1 MNYLNFDKT
10 LLTNLDKSL
19 TKELI
24 RTNRSGA
31 YSSSTLTGCNTRKF
45 HGQLVLPIP
54 EIDNNNHILLS
65 SLDET
70 IIQHGAE
77 FNLGV
82 HEYEGGHFSPNGHK
96 YIREFKCEVIP
107 STIYRVGGVII
118 SKEQLMVANE
128 SRVITKYT
136 LLQAHSATTIR
147 FKPFLAFR
155 SVHSLSKAND
165 MANADAL
172 PAKKGAAYKLYP
184 AYPSLYLQFSKQP
197 NYTHTPNW
205 YNNIMYAKEQER
217 GFPYTEDLLVPG
229 TFEMP
234 IKKGESIYVSAGIT
248 EITPTSLKK
257 IWEEELE
264 KRYARTDMYQCLRN
278 AAVQFRHKENGETYL
293 LAGYPWFKV
302 RARDEFISMV
312 GCSLGI
318 GDKEAFEAL
327 AESVI
332 KEIENFVE
340 TGKTKVI
347 QELDAP
353 DALLWFV
360 WALQQY
366 ISGSSTGSETER
378 RNEKKLGVR
387 SEELGVDERRIE
399 IEHFS
404 TIVLD
409 IINYILQGKHPN
421 LTLDDNGLLKIEGKN
436 VPMTW
441 MNATEDGKPITPR
454 TGFVVEI
461 NALWYNALCFA
472 SALSANSKMEAQAQ
486 KTAESFVNTFWN
498 GLYLYDYVD
507 GDYKDVEVRPNMI
520 LAVSMPYSPLNRQQ
534 QKSVLD
540 VCTRELLTTK
550 GLRSLSPKSGS
561 YRPNYVGGMLERNRN
576 YHNGPVWPWFTGA
589 YAESYLKIHKQ
600 GGVSFIERLLI
611 GMEAEM
617 KKLCVGTLSELHDG
631 NPPFKG
637 HGAMSYAP
645 TVGEILRT
653 LTLLNNVTENDADTY
668 PEKLFQN
675 FSEELNKSIN
685 NVE

>member
-1 MNYLNFDKT
+1 MDYLNFDKT
-10 LLTNLDKSL
+10 VLTNLEKSL
-19 TKELI
+19 TKELL

-45 HGQLVLPIP
+45 HGHLVIPIP
-54 EIDNNNHILLS
+54 EMDSDNHILLS

-107 STIYRVGGVII
+107 TTIYRVGGVII

-155 SVHSLSKAND
+155 SVHTLSKAND
-165 MANADAL
+165 MANADAGQ
-172 PAKKGAAYKLYP
+172 AKKGAAYKLYP
-184 AYPSLYLQFSKQP
+184 AYPNLYIQFSKQP
-197 NYTHTPNW
+197 NYTHAPNW

-234 IKKGESIYVSAGIT
+234 IKKGESIYVSAGIS
-248 EITPTSLKK
+248 EISPTSLKK

-264 KRYARTDMYQCLRN
+264 KRHARTDMYQCLRN

-293 LAGYPWFKV
+293 LAGYPWFNV
-302 RARDEFISMV
+302 RARDEFIAMV
-312 GCSLGI
+312 GCTLGI
-318 GDKEAFEAL
+318 GNKEAFETL

-332 KEIENFVE
+332 KEFSNFVE
-340 TGKTKVI
+340 TGKTNVI
-347 QELDAP
+347 KELDSP

-366 ISGSSTGSETER
+366 ISDSSTGSETER
-378 RNEKKLGVR
+378 RV
-387 SEELGVDERRIE
+387 
-399 IEHFS
+399 
-404 TIVLD
+404 VLD
-409 IINYILQGKHPN
+409 IVNYILQGKHPN

-454 TGFVVEI
+454 TGYVVEI

-472 SALSANSKMEAQAQ
+472 SALAANPALTANPTLTANQDMQAQAIADNQNLEAQAQ

-520 LAVSMPYSPLNRQQ
+520 LAVSMPYSPLSRQQ

-600 GGVSFIERLLI
+600 GGVSFVERLLI

-617 KKLCVGTLSELHDG
+617 KKLCIGTLSELHDG

-653 LTLLNNVTENDADTY
+653 LALLNKANEA
-668 PEKLFQN
+668 
-675 FSEELNKSIN
+675 
-685 NVE
+685 

>member
-1 MNYLNFDKT
+1 MDYLNFDKT
-10 LLTNLDKSL
+10 VLTNLEKSL
-19 TKELI
+19 TKELL

-45 HGQLVLPIP
+45 HGHLVIPIP
-54 EIDNNNHILLS
+54 EIDSDNHILLS

-155 SVHSLSKAND
+155 SVHTLSKAND
-165 MANADAL
+165 MANADAGQ
-172 PAKKGAAYKLYP
+172 AKKGAAYKLYP
-184 AYPSLYLQFSKQP
+184 AYPNLYIQFSKQP
-197 NYTHTPNW
+197 NYTHAPNW

-234 IKKGESIYVSAGIT
+234 IKKGESIYVSAGIS
-248 EITPTSLKK
+248 EISPTSLKK

-264 KRYARTDMYQCLRN
+264 KRHARTDMYQCLRN
-278 AAVQFRHKENGETYL
+278 AAVQFRHKENGDTYL
-293 LAGYPWFKV
+293 LAGYPWFNV
-302 RARDEFISMV
+302 RARDEFIAMV
-312 GCSLGI
+312 GCTLGI
-318 GDKEAFEAL
+318 GDKEAFETL

-332 KEIENFVE
+332 KEFSIFVE
-340 TGKTKVI
+340 TGKTNVI
-347 QELDAP
+347 KELDSP

-360 WALQQY
+360 WAIQQY
-366 ISGSSTGSETER
+366 FYTVKTE
-378 RNEKKLGVR
+378 
-387 SEELGVDERRIE
+387 E
-399 IEHFS
+399 IKIDLLNS
-404 TIVLD
+404 VIPIVE
-409 IINYILQGKHPN
+409 YILQKKHIN
-421 LTLDDNGLLKIEGKN
+421 MFLNENGLLEIDGTR

-441 MNATEDGKPITPR
+441 MNATEDGKAITPR
-454 TGFVVEI
+454 SGYVVEI

-472 SALSANSKMEAQAQ
+472 AMIAENTEWVELSQ

-520 LAVSMPYSPLNRQQ
+520 LAVSMPYSPLSRQQ

-600 GGVSFIERLLI
+600 GGVSFVERLLI

-617 KKLCVGTLSELHDG
+617 KKLCIGTLSELHDG

-653 LTLLNNVTENDADTY
+653 LALLNKATDA
-668 PEKLFQN
+668 
-675 FSEELNKSIN
+675 
-685 NVE
+685 

>member
-1 MNYLNFDKT
+1 MDYLNFDKT
-10 LLTNLDKSL
+10 VLTNLEKSL
-19 TKELI
+19 TKELL

-45 HGQLVLPIP
+45 HGHLVIPIP
-54 EIDNNNHILLS
+54 EMDSDNHILLS

-155 SVHSLSKAND
+155 SVHTLSKAND
-165 MANADAL
+165 MANADAGQ
-172 PAKKGAAYKLYP
+172 AKKGAAYKLYP
-184 AYPSLYLQFSKQP
+184 AYPSLYIQFSKQP
-197 NYTHTPNW
+197 NYTHAPNW

-234 IKKGESIYVSAGIT
+234 IKKGESIYVSAGIS
-248 EITPTSLKK
+248 EISPTSLKK

-264 KRYARTDMYQCLRN
+264 KRHARTDMYQCLRN

-293 LAGYPWFKV
+293 LAGYPWFNV
-302 RARDEFISMV
+302 RARDEFIAMV
-312 GCSLGI
+312 GCTLGI
-318 GDKEAFEAL
+318 GDKEAFETL

-332 KEIENFVE
+332 KEFSNFVE
-340 TGKTKVI
+340 TGKTNVI
-347 QELDAP
+347 KELDSP

-378 RNEKKLGVR
+378 R
-387 SEELGVDERRIE
+387 
-399 IEHFS
+399 
-404 TIVLD
+404 IVLD
-409 IINYILQGKHPN
+409 IVNYILQGKHPN

-441 MNATEDGKPITPR
+441 MNATENGLPITPR
-454 TGFVVEI
+454 TGYVVEL

-472 SALSANSKMEAQAQ
+472 QSIA
-486 KTAESFVNTFWN
+486 KTAAQRSRLAQLATDVEQSFVATFWN
-498 GLYLYDYVD
+498 GLYLYDYVN
-507 GDYKDVEVRPNMI
+507 GQYRDVEVRPNMI
-520 LAVSMPYSPLNRQQ
+520 LAVSLPFSPLNRQQ

-589 YAESYLKIHKQ
+589 YAEAYLKIHKQ
-600 GGVSFIERLLI
+600 GGVSFVERLLI

-645 TVGEILRT
+645 SVGEILRT
-653 LTLLNNVTENDADTY
+653 LQLLNDM
-668 PEKLFQN
+668 Q
-675 FSEELNKSIN
+675 
-685 NVE
+685 

>member
-54 EIDNNNHILLS
+54 EIDSNNHILLS

-172 PAKKGAAYKLYP
+172 PAKKGVAYKLYP

-234 IKKGESIYVSAGIT
+234 IKKGESIYVSAGIS
-248 EITPTSLKK
+248 EISPTYLKK

-264 KRYARTDMYQCLRN
+264 KRHARTDMYQCLRN
-278 AAVQFRHKENGETYL
+278 AAVQFRHKDNDETYL

-312 GCSLGI
+312 GCTLGI

-378 RNEKKLGVR
+378 R
-387 SEELGVDERRIE
+387 VDERRV
-399 IEHFS
+399 
-404 TIVLD
+404 VLD
-409 IINYILQGKHPN
+409 IVNYILQGKHPN
-421 LTLDDNGLLKIEGKN
+421 LTLDNNGLLKIEGKN

-454 TGFVVEI
+454 TGYVVEI

-520 LAVSMPYSPLNRQQ
+520 LAVSMPYSP
-534 QKSVLD
+534 SV
-540 VCTRELLTTK
+540 
-550 GLRSLSPKSGS
+550 S
-561 YRPNYVGGMLERNRN
+561 
-576 YHNGPVWPWFTGA
+576 
-589 YAESYLKIHKQ
+589 
-600 GGVSFIERLLI
+600 
-611 GMEAEM
+611 
-617 KKLCVGTLSELHDG
+617 
-631 NPPFKG
+631 
-637 HGAMSYAP
+637 
-645 TVGEILRT
+645 
-653 LTLLNNVTENDADTY
+653 
-668 PEKLFQN
+668 
-675 FSEELNKSIN
+675 
-685 NVE
+685 

>member
-1 MNYLNFDKT
+1 MDYLNFDKT
-10 LLTNLDKSL
+10 VLTNLEKSL
-19 TKELI
+19 TKELL

-45 HGQLVLPIP
+45 HGHLVIPIP
-54 EIDNNNHILLS
+54 EMDSDNHILLS

-155 SVHSLSKAND
+155 SVHTLSKAND
-165 MANADAL
+165 MANADAGQ
-172 PAKKGAAYKLYP
+172 AKKGAAYKLYP
-184 AYPSLYLQFSKQP
+184 AYPNLYIQFSKQP
-197 NYTHTPNW
+197 NYTHAPNW

-234 IKKGESIYVSAGIT
+234 IKKGESIYVSAGIS
-248 EITPTSLKK
+248 EISPTSLKK

-264 KRYARTDMYQCLRN
+264 KRHARTDMYQCLRN

-293 LAGYPWFKV
+293 LAGYPWFNV
-302 RARDEFISMV
+302 RARDEFIAMV
-312 GCSLGI
+312 GCTLGI
-318 GDKEAFEAL
+318 GDKEAFETL

-332 KEIENFVE
+332 KEFSNFVE
-340 TGKTKVI
+340 TGKTNVI
-347 QELDAP
+347 KELDSP

-366 ISGSSTGSETER
+366 ISDSSTGSETER
-378 RNEKKLGVR
+378 A
-387 SEELGVDERRIE
+387 
-399 IEHFS
+399 
-404 TIVLD
+404 IVLD
-409 IINYILQGKHPN
+409 IVNYILQGKHPN
-421 LTLDDNGLLKIEGKN
+421 LTLDDNGLLKIEGKD

-454 TGFVVEI
+454 TGYVVEI

-472 SALSANSKMEAQAQ
+472 SAIAANPELATNSALTANPALATSPELEPQAQ
-486 KTAESFVNTFWN
+486 KTAKSFVNTFWN

-520 LAVSMPYSPLNRQQ
+520 LAVSMPYSPLSRQQ

-600 GGVSFIERLLI
+600 GGVSFVERLLI

-617 KKLCVGTLSELHDG
+617 KKLCIGTLSELHDG

-653 LTLLNNVTENDADTY
+653 LALLNKATEA
-668 PEKLFQN
+668 
-675 FSEELNKSIN
+675 
-685 NVE
+685 

>member
-1 MNYLNFDKT
+1 MDYLNFDKT
-10 LLTNLDKSL
+10 VLTNLEKSL
-19 TKELI
+19 TKELL

-45 HGQLVLPIP
+45 HGHLVIPIP
-54 EIDNNNHILLS
+54 EMDSDNHILLS

-155 SVHSLSKAND
+155 SVHTLSKAND
-165 MANADAL
+165 MANADAGQ
-172 PAKKGAAYKLYP
+172 AKKGAAYKLYP
-184 AYPSLYLQFSKQP
+184 AYPNLYIQFSKQP
-197 NYTHTPNW
+197 NYTHAPNW

-234 IKKGESIYVSAGIT
+234 IKKGESIYVSAGIS
-248 EITPTSLKK
+248 EISPTSLKK

-264 KRYARTDMYQCLRN
+264 KRHARTDMYQCLRN

-293 LAGYPWFKV
+293 LAGYPWFNV
-302 RARDEFISMV
+302 RARDEFIAMV
-312 GCSLGI
+312 GCTLGI
-318 GDKEAFEAL
+318 GDKEAFETL
-327 AESVI
+327 AKSVI
-332 KEIENFVE
+332 KEFSNFVE
-340 TGKTKVI
+340 TGKTNVI
-347 QELDAP
+347 KELDSP

-360 WALQQY
+360 WAVQKY
-366 ISGSSTGSETER
+366 ISDSSTGSETER
-378 RNEKKLGVR
+378 RNENK
-387 SEELGVDERRIE
+387 LGVDER
-399 IEHFS
+399 

-409 IINYILQGKHPN
+409 IVNYILQGKHPN
-421 LTLDDNGLLKIEGKN
+421 LTLDDNGLLKIEGKD

-454 TGFVVEI
+454 TGYVVEI

-472 SALSANSKMEAQAQ
+472 SALAANPELTANPALTANPELEAQAQ

-520 LAVSMPYSPLNRQQ
+520 LAVSMPYSPLSRQQ

-600 GGVSFIERLLI
+600 GGVSFVERLLI

-617 KKLCVGTLSELHDG
+617 KKLCIGTLSELHDG

-645 TVGEILRT
+645 TVGEILRI
-653 LTLLNNVTENDADTY
+653 LALLNKATEA
-668 PEKLFQN
+668 
-675 FSEELNKSIN
+675 
-685 NVE
+685 

>member
-1 MNYLNFDKT
+1 MDYLNFDKT
-10 LLTNLDKSL
+10 VLTNLEKSL
-19 TKELI
+19 TKELL

-45 HGQLVLPIP
+45 HGHLVIPIP
-54 EIDNNNHILLS
+54 EMDSDNHILLS

-165 MANADAL
+165 MANADAGQ
-172 PAKKGAAYKLYP
+172 AKKGAAYKLYP
-184 AYPSLYLQFSKQP
+184 AYPNLYIQFSKQP
-197 NYTHTPNW
+197 NYTHAPNW

-234 IKKGESIYVSAGIT
+234 IKKGESIYVSAGIS
-248 EITPTSLKK
+248 EISPTSLKK

-264 KRYARTDMYQCLRN
+264 KRHARTDMYQCLRN

-293 LAGYPWFKV
+293 LAGYPWFNV
-302 RARDEFISMV
+302 RARDEFIAMV
-312 GCSLGI
+312 GCTLGI
-318 GDKEAFEAL
+318 GDKEAFETL

-332 KEIENFVE
+332 KEFSNFVE
-340 TGKTKVI
+340 TGKTNVI
-347 QELDAP
+347 KELDSP

-366 ISGSSTGSETER
+366 ISDSSIGSETER

-387 SEELGVDERRIE
+387 SEELGVDEKA
-399 IEHFS
+399 
-404 TIVLD
+404 IVLD
-409 IINYILQGKHPN
+409 IVNYILKGKHPN

-454 TGFVVEI
+454 TGYVVEI
-461 NALWYNALCFA
+461 NALWYNALCFV
-472 SALSANSKMEAQAQ
+472 SALAANLELTANPELEAQAQ

-520 LAVSMPYSPLNRQQ
+520 LAVSMPYSPLSRQQ

-600 GGVSFIERLLI
+600 GGVSFVERLLI

-617 KKLCVGTLSELHDG
+617 KKLCIGTLSELHDG

-653 LTLLNNVTENDADTY
+653 LALLNKATEA
-668 PEKLFQN
+668 
-675 FSEELNKSIN
+675 
-685 NVE
+685 

>member
-1 MNYLNFDKT
+1 MDYLNFDKT
-10 LLTNLDKSL
+10 VLTNLEKSL
-19 TKELI
+19 TKELL

-45 HGQLVLPIP
+45 HGHLVIPIP
-54 EIDNNNHILLS
+54 EMDSDNHILLS

-155 SVHSLSKAND
+155 SVHTLSKAND
-165 MANADAL
+165 MANADAGQ
-172 PAKKGAAYKLYP
+172 AKKGAAYKLYP
-184 AYPSLYLQFSKQP
+184 AYPNLYIQFSKQP
-197 NYTHTPNW
+197 NYTHAPNW

-234 IKKGESIYVSAGIT
+234 IKKGESIYVSAGIS
-248 EITPTSLKK
+248 EISPTSLKK

-264 KRYARTDMYQCLRN
+264 KRHARTDMYQCLRN

-293 LAGYPWFKV
+293 LAGYPWFNV
-302 RARDEFISMV
+302 RARDEFIAMV
-312 GCSLGI
+312 GCTLGI
-318 GDKEAFEAL
+318 GDKEAFETL

-332 KEIENFVE
+332 KEFSNFVE
-340 TGKTKVI
+340 TGKTNVI
-347 QELDAP
+347 KELDSP

-378 RNEKKLGVR
+378 RNEKKLGV
-387 SEELGVDERRIE
+387 DER
-399 IEHFS
+399 

-409 IINYILQGKHPN
+409 IVNYILQGKHPN

-454 TGFVVEI
+454 TGYVVEI

-472 SALSANSKMEAQAQ
+472 SALAADSALTANTALATSSELEAQAQ

-507 GDYKDVEVRPNMI
+507 GDYKNVEVRPNMI
-520 LAVSMPYSPLNRQQ
+520 LAVSMPYSPLSRQQ

-600 GGVSFIERLLI
+600 GGVSFVERLLI

-617 KKLCVGTLSELHDG
+617 KKLCIGTLSELHDG

-653 LTLLNNVTENDADTY
+653 LALLNKATEA
-668 PEKLFQN
+668 
-675 FSEELNKSIN
+675 
-685 NVE
+685 

>member
-10 LLTNLDKSL
+10 VLANLEKSL

-31 YSSSTLTGCNTRKF
+31 YNSSTLTGCNTRKF
-45 HGQLVLPIP
+45 HGHLVIPIP
-54 EIDNNNHILLS
+54 SIDNDNHILLS

-155 SVHSLSKAND
+155 SVHTLSKAND
-165 MANADAL
+165 MANADAGQ
-172 PAKKGAAYKLYP
+172 AKKGAAYKLYP
-184 AYPSLYLQFSKQP
+184 AYPNLYIQFSKQP
-197 NYTHTPNW
+197 NYTHAPNW

-229 TFEMP
+229 TFEMS
-234 IKKGESIYVSAGIT
+234 IKKSESIYVSAGIS
-248 EITPTSLKK
+248 EISPTSLKK

-264 KRYARTDMYQCLRN
+264 KRHARTDMYQCLRN

-293 LAGYPWFKV
+293 LAGYPWFNV
-302 RARDEFISMV
+302 RARDEFIAMV
-312 GCSLGI
+312 GCTLGI
-318 GDKEAFEAL
+318 GDKEAFETL
-327 AESVI
+327 AKSVI
-332 KEIENFVE
+332 KEFSNFVE
-340 TGKTKVI
+340 TGKTNVI
-347 QELDAP
+347 KELDSP

-366 ISGSSTGSETER
+366 ISVEGAGSEVER
-378 RNEKKLGVR
+378 RNEKELGVR
-387 SEELGVDERRIE
+387 SEELGVEKGEMRNVTQQYANNVIE
-399 IEHFS
+399 I
-404 TIVLD
+404 V
-409 IINYILQGKHPN
+409 NYILQGKHPN
-421 LTLDDNGLLKIEGKN
+421 LTLDDNGLLKIEGKD

-454 TGFVVEI
+454 TGYVVEI

-472 SALSANSKMEAQAQ
+472 SALTANTALATSTELEAQAQ

-498 GLYLYDYVD
+498 GLYLYDYVN
-507 GDYKDVEVRPNMI
+507 GEYKDVEVRPNMI
-520 LAVSMPYSPLNRQQ
+520 LAVSMPYSPLGRQQ

-589 YAESYLKIHKQ
+589 YAESYLKIHKM
-600 GGVSFIERLLI
+600 GGVSFVERLLI

-653 LTLLNNVTENDADTY
+653 LSLLKKAT
-668 PEKLFQN
+668 
-675 FSEELNKSIN
+675 EELEK
-685 NVE
+685 

>member
-1 MNYLNFDKT
+1 MDYLNFDKT
-10 LLTNLDKSL
+10 VLTNLEKSL
-19 TKELI
+19 TKELL

-45 HGQLVLPIP
+45 HGHLVIPIP
-54 EIDNNNHILLS
+54 EMDSDNHILLS

-155 SVHSLSKAND
+155 SVHTLSKAND
-165 MANADAL
+165 MANADAGQ
-172 PAKKGAAYKLYP
+172 AKKGAAYKLYP
-184 AYPSLYLQFSKQP
+184 AYPNLYIQFSKQP
-197 NYTHTPNW
+197 NYTHAPNW

-234 IKKGESIYVSAGIT
+234 IKKGESIYVSAGIS
-248 EITPTSLKK
+248 EISPTSLKK

-264 KRYARTDMYQCLRN
+264 KRHARTDMYQCLRN

-293 LAGYPWFKV
+293 LAGYPWFNV
-302 RARDEFISMV
+302 RARDEFIAMV
-312 GCSLGI
+312 GCTLGI
-318 GDKEAFEAL
+318 GDKEAFETL

-332 KEIENFVE
+332 KEFSNFVE
-340 TGKTKVI
+340 TGKTNVI
-347 QELDAP
+347 KELDSP

-366 ISGSSTGSETER
+366 ISDSSTGSETER
-378 RNEKKLGVR
+378 R
-387 SEELGVDERRIE
+387 
-399 IEHFS
+399 
-404 TIVLD
+404 IVLD
-409 IINYILQGKHPN
+409 IVNYILQGKHPN

-454 TGFVVEI
+454 TGYVVEI

-472 SALSANSKMEAQAQ
+472 SALAANSALATNSALASNSELETQAQ

-520 LAVSMPYSPLNRQQ
+520 LAVSMPYSPLSRQQ

-600 GGVSFIERLLI
+600 GGVSFVERLLI

-617 KKLCVGTLSELHDG
+617 KKLCIGTLSELHDG

-653 LTLLNNVTENDADTY
+653 LALLNKATEA
-668 PEKLFQN
+668 
-675 FSEELNKSIN
+675 
-685 NVE
+685 

>member
-1 MNYLNFDKT
+1 MDYLNFDKT
-10 LLTNLDKSL
+10 VLTNLEKSL
-19 TKELI
+19 TKELL

-45 HGQLVLPIP
+45 HGHLVIPIP
-54 EIDNNNHILLS
+54 EMDSDNHILLS

-155 SVHSLSKAND
+155 SVHTLSKAND
-165 MANADAL
+165 MANADAGQ
-172 PAKKGAAYKLYP
+172 AKKGAAYKLYP
-184 AYPSLYLQFSKQP
+184 AYPSLYIQFSKQP
-197 NYTHTPNW
+197 NYTHAPNW

-264 KRYARTDMYQCLRN
+264 KRHARTDMYQCLRN
-278 AAVQFRHKENGETYL
+278 AAVQFRHKDNDETYL

-312 GCSLGI
+312 GCTLGI

-332 KEIENFVE
+332 KEFSNFVE
-340 TGKTKVI
+340 TGRTNVI
-347 QELDAP
+347 KELDSP

-366 ISGSSTGSETER
+366 ISCSSTGSETEM
-378 RNEKKLGVR
+378 RNLTQQYANNV
-387 SEELGVDERRIE
+387 IE
-399 IEHFS
+399 I
-404 TIVLD
+404 V
-409 IINYILQGKHPN
+409 NYILQGKHPN
-421 LTLDDNGLLKIEGKN
+421 LTIDDNGLLKIEGKD

-441 MNATEDGKPITPR
+441 MNSTEDGKPITPR
-454 TGFVVEI
+454 TGYVVEI

-472 SALSANSKMEAQAQ
+472 SALSANPALTANTEMEAQAQ

-520 LAVSMPYSPLNRQQ
+520 LAVSMPYTPLSRQQ

-600 GGVSFIERLLI
+600 GGVSFVERLLI

-653 LTLLNNVTENDADTY
+653 LALLNKATEA
-668 PEKLFQN
+668 
-675 FSEELNKSIN
+675 
-685 NVE
+685 

>member
-1 MNYLNFDKT
+1 MDYLNFDKT
-10 LLTNLDKSL
+10 VLTNLEKSL
-19 TKELI
+19 TKELL

-45 HGQLVLPIP
+45 HGHLVIPIP
-54 EIDNNNHILLS
+54 EMDSDNHILLS

-155 SVHSLSKAND
+155 SVHTLSKAND
-165 MANADAL
+165 MANADAGQ
-172 PAKKGAAYKLYP
+172 AKKGAAYKLYP
-184 AYPSLYLQFSKQP
+184 AYPSLYIQFSKQP
-197 NYTHTPNW
+197 NYTHAPNW

-229 TFEMP
+229 TFEMS
-234 IKKGESIYVSAGIT
+234 IKKGESIYVSAGIS
-248 EITPTSLKK
+248 EISPTSLKK

-264 KRYARTDMYQCLRN
+264 KRHARTDMYQCLRN

-312 GCSLGI
+312 GCTLGI
-318 GDKEAFEAL
+318 GDKEAFETL

-332 KEIENFVE
+332 KEFENFVE

-347 QELDAP
+347 KELDSP

-366 ISGSSTGSETER
+366 ISGSSTGSETES

-387 SEELGVDERRIE
+387 SEELGVYERRIE
-399 IEHFS
+399 IEQFS

-409 IINYILQGKHPN
+409 IVNYILKGKHPN
-421 LTLDDNGLLKIEGKN
+421 LTLDDNGLLKIEGKD

-454 TGFVVEI
+454 TGYVVEI

-472 SALSANSKMEAQAQ
+472 SALTANSELETQAQ

-520 LAVSMPYSPLNRQQ
+520 LAVSMPYSPLSRQQ

-600 GGVSFIERLLI
+600 GGVSFVERLLI

-617 KKLCVGTLSELHDG
+617 KKLCIGTLSELHDG

-653 LTLLNNVTENDADTY
+653 LALLNKATEA
-668 PEKLFQN
+668 
-675 FSEELNKSIN
+675 
-685 NVE
+685 